1 MIKSFA
7 ILLTAISILWSSSL
21 WDTTGTQVKWERPEV
36 IFPDDNPLSEAS
48 IELGSS
54 LFFETLLSQD
64 STLSCQS
71 CHLITE
77 AFADHLPLGEG
88 IKGRHVTRNT
98 PTLSNIGNHPY
109 FMADG
114 KFETLE
120 DQVLGPINE
129 HREFD
134 LNAKEVVERLKTVPF
149 YNEYSLKAYNQE
161 ITIEVVQ
168 KALANF
174 QRILRSD
181 STKFDQYMR
190 GLATLTA
197 QEKQGWDLFN
207 APKLNCIQCH
217 GGFNFTNYSFQNNG
231 LYQNYQDS
239 GRALITK
246 QPQDLALFKVPTLRN
261 IAITYP
267 YMHDGSM
274 NSLNEVVDHYAAGG
288 KKHISQSNLIQGF
301 NISKEEKEAL
311 IAFLN
316 TLTDSRYLEKS
327 ESSK

>member
-1 MIKSFA
+1 MIKSLT
-7 ILLTAISILWSSSL
+7 ILLTALSLFWSSSL
-21 WDTTGTQVKWERPEV
+21 INDINLEVKWERPTV
-36 IFPDDNPLSEAS
+36 IFPEDNPLSEAS

-98 PTLSNIGNHPY
+98 PTLSNIGHHPY

-114 KFETLE
+114 KFATLE

-134 LNAKEVVERLKTVPF
+134 LNEKEVVERLKTVPL
-149 YNEYSLKAYNQE
+149 YNELSWKAYNQD

-174 QRILRSD
+174 ERIIASD
-181 STKFDQYMR
+181 STKFDQYIR
-190 GLATLTA
+190 GQATLTA

-207 APKLNCIQCH
+207 SPELNCIQCH
-217 GGFNFTNYSFQNNG
+217 NGFNFTNYSFQNNG
-231 LYQNYQDS
+231 LYQNYPDS

-246 QPQDLALFKVPTLRN
+246 KPGDLALFKVPTLRN

-267 YMHDGSM
+267 YMHDGSI
-274 NSLNEVVDHYAAGG
+274 NSLDEVIDHYAAGG
-288 KKHISQSNLIQGF
+288 KKHSSQSEFIQGF
-301 NISKEEKEAL
+301 KITGEEKEAL

-316 TLTDSRYLEKS
+316 TLTDSRYLKTE
-327 ESSK
+327 